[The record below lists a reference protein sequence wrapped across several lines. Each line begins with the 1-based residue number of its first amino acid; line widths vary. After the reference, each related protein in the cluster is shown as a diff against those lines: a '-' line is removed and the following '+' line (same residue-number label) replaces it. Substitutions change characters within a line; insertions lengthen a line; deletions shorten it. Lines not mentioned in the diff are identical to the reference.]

1 MGHSVNLAH
10 GLSPRADGEHAAV
23 PRPLCIYHKNCLDG
37 KAAAAVVLR
46 KAPDA
51 ELLPMQYRETPPK
64 VEGREVYMVDFGL
77 PIEGMRALKAQASV
91 LTWIDHHA
99 SSLPVHARLG
109 WGHLDVTTCGAVLAW
124 RVLFPGKAMPAIL
137 PYIEDKDLWRWA
149 LPDSRAV
156 SAGLARAFAGA
167 KVEGLLEADPAAM
180 AELGRGD
187 LIKQAER
194 VREAVLTG
202 VMVADAYGQRG
213 VRMLAVQI
221 NCDQNEIA
229 ELACQSESAG
239 GRGADLAVMY
249 YRKGTGDWVHSL
261 RSSVVDCAAIAE
273 RFGGG
278 GHPQSACYLSREPV
292 VPVTVVPAKSPDAG

>member
-1 MGHSVNLAH
+1 ME
-10 GLSPRADGEHAAV
+10 GLSAAAGRESSAV

-46 KAPDA
+46 KVPDA
-51 ELLPMQYRETPPK
+51 ELLPMQYREATPV
-64 VEGREVYMVDFGL
+64 VEGREVFMVDFGL
-77 PIEGMRALKAQASV
+77 PIEAMRALKAQATT

-99 SSLPVHARLG
+99 SSAPIHARLG

-124 RVLFPGKAMPAIL
+124 RVLFPGKPMPAIL

-156 SAGLARAFAGA
+156 SAGLARAFVGL

-187 LIKQAER
+187 LAKQAER
-194 VREAVLTG
+194 VRAAVQTG
-202 VMVADAYGQRG
+202 VTVLDPYGLKG
-213 VRMLAVQI
+213 VRMLAVPV
-221 NCDQNEIA
+221 NCDQNEVA
-229 ELACQSESAG
+229 ELACQAPGEG
-239 GRGADLAVMY
+239 GLGYDLAVMF
-249 YRKGTGDWVHSL
+249 YRKGDGNWVHSM
-261 RSSVVDCAAIAE
+261 RSATVDCAAIAE

-292 VPVTVVPAKSPDAG
+292 VSIPLVVSACCDLS

>member
-1 MGHSVNLAH
+1 MHA
-10 GLSPRADGEHAAV
+10 LSPGARPKTPPV

-51 ELLPMQYRETPPK
+51 ELLPMQYREPTPT

-77 PIEGMRALKAQASV
+77 PIEAMRALKAQATV

-124 RVLFPGKAMPAIL
+124 RVLFPDQAMPAIL
-137 PYIEDKDLWRWA
+137 PFIEDKDLWRWA

-156 SAGLARAFAGA
+156 AAGLARAFAGL

-187 LIKQAER
+187 IAKQAER

-213 VRMLAVQI
+213 LRMLAVQV
-221 NCDQNEIA
+221 NCDQNEVA
-229 ELACQSESAG
+229 ELACQPVAAG
-239 GRGADLAVMY
+239 GRGADLAVIY

-261 RSSVVDCAAIAE
+261 RSAVVDCAAIAE

-278 GHPQSACYLSREPV
+278 GHPQSACYLSRDPV
-292 VPVTVVPAKSPDAG
+292 VPPGSAGFSLPGQ